1 MSQPGQSKSIFL
13 TKSGKTIL
21 NYAYSGGAAI
31 VIAGALFKIM
41 HWTGANQM
49 LIIGMS
55 TEVAIFI
62 ISAFEPQ
69 HVDKYYDWE
78 RVYPELLSTEP
89 ISKKIGGGTEKPLTQ
104 QLDKMLSEAKV
115 GPDLINSLGKGLS
128 SLAESTGKLND
139 LTDASVAVND
149 FAQNARTASGNITTF
164 ASAAATATSA
174 VNDIGKGAADTKVY
188 HEQVQKMSVNLSQ
201 LNTIYELELQDSN
214 NHLKAMNKFFGNL
227 NNAAQALS
235 ETATDAT
242 RYKEQLGVLNK
253 NLAALNAV
261 YGNMLSAMRTT
272 NA

>member
-1 MSQPGQSKSIFL
+1 MADQSKSIFL
-13 TKSGKTIL
+13 TKKGKTML
-21 NYAYSGGAAI
+21 NYAYSLGAAV

-49 LIIGMS
+49 LILGMS
-55 TEVAIFI
+55 TEVLIFV

-69 HVDKYYDWE
+69 FDNHAEYEWE
-78 RVYPELLSTEP
+78 RVYPELLSSEP
-89 ISKKIGGGTEKPLTQ
+89 IAKKGDKPLTQ
-104 QLDKMLSEAKV
+104 QLDQMLSQAKV

-128 SLAESTGKLND
+128 SLADSTGKLND
-139 LTDASVAVND
+139 LTEASVAVND
-149 FAQNARTASGNITTF
+149 FAKNAKAASGNITTF

-174 VNDIGKGAADTKVY
+174 VNEIGKGSEHTKAY
-188 HEQVQKMSVNLSQ
+188 HEQVQSMVKNLGQ

-235 ETATDAT
+235 ETANDAT
-242 RYKEQLGVLNK
+242 KYKEQLSTLNK
-253 NLAALNAV
+253 NLTALNNI
-261 YGNMLSAMRTT
+261 YGNMLSAMRAT

>member
-1 MSQPGQSKSIFL
+1 MAGQNQSIFL
-13 TKSGKTIL
+13 TKKGKTIL
-21 NYAYSGGAAI
+21 NYAYSWGASV
-31 VIAGALFKIM
+31 VIMGALFKIN
-41 HWTGANQM
+41 HWPFATPM
-49 LIIGMS
+49 LIAGMG
-55 TEVAIFI
+55 TEVLIFF

-69 HVDKYYDWE
+69 FDTHMDYDWE

-89 ISKKIGGGTEKPLTQ
+89 IAKKGEKPLTQ

-128 SLAESTGKLND
+128 SLADSTGKLND

-149 FAQNARTASGNITTF
+149 FAKNAKTASGNITTF
-164 ASAAATATSA
+164 ASAAATATTA
-174 VNDIGKGAADTKVY
+174 VNEIGKGAADTKVY
-188 HEQVQKMSVNLSQ
+188 HEQVQKMSSNLSQ

-235 ETATDAT
+235 ETANDANK
-242 RYKEQLGVLNK
+242 YKEQLGQLNK

-261 YGNMLSAMRTT
+261 YGNMLSAMRAT

>member
-1 MSQPGQSKSIFL
+1 MAQQSNNSIFL
-13 TKSGKTIL
+13 TKKGKTML
-21 NYAYSGGAAI
+21 NYAYSLGAAV

-55 TEVAIFI
+55 TEVAIFV

-69 HVDKYYDWE
+69 FETHMEYEWE
-78 RVYPELLSTEP
+78 RVYPELLSSEP
-89 ISKKIGGGTEKPLTQ
+89 IAKKSDKPLTQ
-104 QLDKMLSEAKV
+104 QLDKMLSDSKV
-115 GPDLINSLGKGLS
+115 GPDLINSLGKGLT
-128 SLAESTGKLND
+128 SLADSTNKLND

-149 FAQNARTASGNITTF
+149 FAKNAKTASGNITTF
-164 ASAAATATSA
+164 ASAAATATTA
-174 VNDIGKGAADTKVY
+174 VNEIGKGAADTKTY

-235 ETATDAT
+235 ETANDAT
-242 RYKEQLGVLNK
+242 KYKEQLATLNK
-253 NLAALNAV
+253 NLGALNNV
-261 YGNMLSAMRTT
+261 YGNMLSAMRAT